1 MAQKSS
7 KNRDNAAAEQGMG
20 DADGGQVQGEMTN
33 EGSAM
38 GGASASGENHV
49 LIYRRDHPQ
58 NRSSYGIAGVA
69 GIVVFDKGLF
79 ADGVPPASITLD
91 CLLALPQLDNKT
103 AKAEAAAQKVVAK
116 AEKEADKVKKAQL
129 KAAERQAKADKALA
143 DAKAKAEA
151 AAAKAQAAKDAPPV
165 EQAAGVEGIPTA

>member
-1 MAQKSS
+1 MAKNQKS
-7 KNRDNAAAEQGMG
+7 KDAVVDGQGMD

-33 EGSAM
+33 EGSAV
-38 GGASASGENHV
+38 GGASASGENHTLV
-49 LIYRRDHPQ
+49 YRRDHPQ

-79 ADGVPPASITLD
+79 ADGTPPPSITLD
-91 CLLALPQLDNKT
+91 CLLAPPQLDNKT
-103 AKAEAAAQKVVAK
+103 AKAEAAAQKAVEK
-116 AEKEADKVKKAQL
+116 AEKEAAKVKKAQL